1 MKKGTAM
8 SIFVKKIRCPKCK
21 STDYEKVD
29 ISSNSKGP
37 EGVVLNA
44 FDVGGRTRMSGTSTM
59 VKGNMTEYFKCNN
72 CGMIYPIAREK

>member
-1 MKKGTAM
+1 M
-8 SIFVKKIRCPKCK
+8 SIFVKKIHCPKCK

-29 ISSNSKGP
+29 LSVNSKGP

-59 VKGNMTEYFKCNN
+59 VKGNMTEYFKCKN
-72 CGMIYPIAREK
+72 CGTVYPIAREK